1 MLAKFGGVEFHVK
14 KIDYGRGVKI
24 AEASFL
30 ADDNKSQ
37 VNEPDNIDFKI
48 QGFIYGREVENVK
61 RRLEAALS
69 RKQGLLVMPDGRSAQ
84 VKTDEGG
91 WRISGDDENEGYYL
105 LDLNFKKIDADNLS
119 LQIIELKEIDEEK
132 VAAGQAETEKNI
144 LAEFDEKFTFE
155 GFPNFVKTQS
165 FDSITSIA
173 GKISKLTA
181 DNLIGQ
187 IVDPITGNLD
197 ILAAA
202 AGGVSNAIMSYLK
215 LGDTFGAEK
224 DYFDTY
230 IGIAG
235 LQSEVDYP
243 EINDESLLQVYTNA
257 KAVQQLVNQEA
268 VVQAV
273 FEASTK
279 KQYDNRKQIEQTV
292 ETIQKTAET
301 VLFDTDNIVVQTQ
314 ISDLVNLGIKLI
326 RKKHAVKIRNVRF
339 NRSFPAVVIA
349 HELYGAENIEDA
361 EARLVKRNEI
371 RHALFCP
378 AGEELEVEDV

>member
-14 KIDYGRGVKI
+14 KIDYGRSVKI

-155 GFPNFVKTQS
+155 GFPNFVKTQ
-165 FDSITSIA
+165 FRQHNQHCR
-173 GKISKLTA
+173 KNFK
-181 DNLIGQ
+181 
-187 IVDPITGNLD
+187 VDGRQPDRTD
-197 ILAAA
+197 CR
-202 AGGVSNAIMSYLK
+202 
-215 LGDTFGAEK
+215 
-224 DYFDTY
+224 
-230 IGIAG
+230 
-235 LQSEVDYP
+235 P
-243 EINDESLLQVYTNA
+243 
-257 KAVQQLVNQEA
+257 
-268 VVQAV
+268 
-273 FEASTK
+273 
-279 KQYDNRKQIEQTV
+279 DNRKSGHFGGGCRRHQQR
-292 ETIQKTAET
+292 
-301 VLFDTDNIVVQTQ
+301 DN
-314 ISDLVNLGIKLI
+314 
-326 RKKHAVKIRNVRF
+326 
-339 NRSFPAVVIA
+339 
-349 HELYGAENIEDA
+349 ELS
-361 EARLVKRNEI
+361 
-371 RHALFCP
+371 
-378 AGEELEVEDV
+378 